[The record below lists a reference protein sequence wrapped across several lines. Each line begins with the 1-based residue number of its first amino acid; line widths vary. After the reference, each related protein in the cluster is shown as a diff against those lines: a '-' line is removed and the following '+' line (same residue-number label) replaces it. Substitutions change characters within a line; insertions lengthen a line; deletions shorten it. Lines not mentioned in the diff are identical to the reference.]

1 MQKPRNLLTKQ
12 QLGTISDQLTI
23 LSLKLYYSKGPVL
36 YCRNKSSKQ
45 DSSVYKYSIMNGSA
59 IAFKW
64 ALRFVG
70 ATILCFFFVVVSI
83 AAFLF
88 IQKSKQRQGSILRL
102 FPKSSDPNNPLSF
115 ELVELAHG
123 KAVHINDIFTVARA
137 GS

>member
-1 MQKPRNLLTKQ
+1 
-12 QLGTISDQLTI
+12 
-23 LSLKLYYSKGPVL
+23 
-36 YCRNKSSKQ
+36 
-45 DSSVYKYSIMNGSA
+45 MNGSA